1 LTIKTNND
9 KLIGSMVM
17 VYNALGQ
24 QLIST
29 KLSGVTMNIDFPYA
43 PNVYFVRVDN
53 VLKKVTIK

>member
-1 LTIKTNND
+1 
-9 KLIGSMVM
+9 MVS